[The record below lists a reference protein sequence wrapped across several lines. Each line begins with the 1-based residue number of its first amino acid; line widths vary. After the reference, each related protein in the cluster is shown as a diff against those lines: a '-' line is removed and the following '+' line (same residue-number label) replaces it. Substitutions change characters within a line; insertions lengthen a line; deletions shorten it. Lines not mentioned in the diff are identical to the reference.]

1 MEERDENNGVGREGY
16 EEDVKGGE
24 EGAGGLRAEMG
35 GYVGELV
42 ACHSR
47 KGEALADCLRGREK
61 EKEMMVRCLRYV

>member
-1 MEERDENNGVGREGY
+1 
-16 EEDVKGGE
+16 
-24 EGAGGLRAEMG
+24 LRAEMG
-35 GYVGELV
+35 GYVRELV